1 MKLKRIIGNG
11 LLLAI
16 PIGTILYIFIKLL
29 NMLIHVISPIA
40 TNLGIQKMLGE
51 LTLTILAVFLILLII
66 VLLGLLMQIN
76 SVAGIGKKMEDIAFR
91 IFPSLNQVKLL
102 AAEKLDFDSQ
112 STNWKSVLIYFEE
125 KYSPAFLVEEKDD
138 LQTFFVMK
146 GTTLEDGEILITTKK
161 SVTLIEIS
169 SVQLHQY
176 CRQFGKGFLP
186 LIPSATSK

>member
-1 MKLKRIIGNG
+1 
-11 LLLAI
+11 
-16 PIGTILYIFIKLL
+16 
-29 NMLIHVISPIA
+29 MLIHVISPIA